1 MMPSEPSAWLFT
13 VAALAITGLHVL
25 LILGA
30 PIGFMTMG
38 GRNPGVLPP
47 SARVASAVQALLILG
62 LAVIVLN
69 AAKMITVPRIPIGGW
84 PLWLAV
90 GVSALSLI
98 ANTITPSRK
107 ERWFGMPATA
117 ALLIG
122 SLGVAMGD

>member
-1 MMPSEPSAWLFT
+1 MLPPEPSAWLFT
-13 VAALAITGLHVL
+13 IGALAAAGLHLV

-47 SARVASAVQALLILG
+47 SARLSSLFQAVLVLG

-69 AAKMITVPRIPIGGW
+69 AAGVIAWPRIPGQA
-84 PLWLAV
+84 WLVWLVVAI
-90 GVSALSLI
+90 SALSLI

-107 ERWFGMPATA
+107 ERWFGMPVGA

-122 SLGVAMGD
+122 SLGVALGD

>member
-1 MMPSEPSAWLFT
+1 MLHPEPSAWLFT
-13 VAALAITGLHVL
+13 VAALAVAGLHLL

-38 GRNPGVLPP
+38 GRNPGVLPS
-47 SARVASAVQALLILG
+47 SARVVSLVQALLILS

-69 AAKMITVPRIPIGGW
+69 GARVIAVPFIPVKGW

-90 GVSALSLI
+90 GISALSLI

-122 SLGVAMGD
+122 SLGVALGD